1 MDDDNHVSNDDLVL
15 GFSCG
20 GAGESFFFF
29 LRLVNFRYERFSAFQ
44 PG

>member
-1 MDDDNHVSNDDLVL
+1 MDDNNVNNGDLVL

-20 GAGESFFFF
+20 GAGGSVFPQ
-29 LRLVNFRYERFSAFQ
+29 LVNFRYERISAFQ